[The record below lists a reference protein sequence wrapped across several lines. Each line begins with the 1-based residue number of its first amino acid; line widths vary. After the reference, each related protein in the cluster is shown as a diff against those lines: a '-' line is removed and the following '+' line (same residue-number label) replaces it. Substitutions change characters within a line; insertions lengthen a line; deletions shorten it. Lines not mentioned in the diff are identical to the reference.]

1 MILMPRLPAI
11 VICGLML
18 ALALN
23 AEKKPEQLSEI
34 NFIVLKDDNGQPVRN
49 ASIVLHQVGKDGHQA
64 KGGLELKT
72 DPDGKGSFSGVPYGT
87 LRVQVIAPGF
97 QTYGADFAVNQIQ
110 QEITVKLKR
119 PEKQYSIYDK

>member
-1 MILMPRLPAI
+1 MVKFSATAVCAILLISMA
-11 VICGLML
+11 V
-18 ALALN
+18 

-34 NFIVLKDDNGQPVRN
+34 SFVVLKDDNGRPVRN
-49 ASIVLHQVGKDGHQA
+49 ASVVLHQVE
-64 KGGLELKT
+64 KGGKQARGGFELKT

-97 QTYGADFAVNQIQ
+97 QTYGEDIAIDQKEQA
-110 QEITVKLKR
+110 ITIRLKR